1 MRGLFIIGFTGY
13 IGTNVLRLVRNEDLD
28 KSFKVGGF
36 NRDGYTRDINDRNQ
50 QDLAIKGALSD
61 FAEDKEALC
70 ILNLAGT
77 TSNSHSTTAIAEYKS
92 INEEVSAFIKSD
104 WLDLSCRSCLYI
116 LPNSVGIFGLNE
128 SDVNFGIKSE
138 LRPYNSYTKVKA
150 EEFEWCQ
157 KNSEGLMD
165 SGMFLHYPIITNVYG
180 GLSSPSTL
188 LHGRVLSS
196 LKNGEVV
203 TVYNCNALRDFVGMD
218 SVGVYLVR
226 VIKDFLLSAKVP
238 SSPTGFLGSGLIRSV
253 SSFLES
259 EFPSQMEQIRF
270 VPSGNP
276 LNSCP
281 SPSDRLWFEE

>member
-13 IGTNVLRLVRNEDLD
+13 IGTNISRLVRSEGLD
-28 KSFKVGGF
+28 RCFKVGGF
-36 NRDGYTRDINDRNQ
+36 NRDGYTRNINDRHQ
-50 QDLAIKGALSD
+50 QDLDVKGALSD
-61 FAEDKEALC
+61 FAKDIEDLC

-77 TSNSHSTTAIAEYKS
+77 TSKSHSSTAIAEYKT
-92 INEEVSAFIKSD
+92 INKAVSAFVKSD

-138 LRPYNSYTKVKA
+138 LRPYNSYTEVKA
-150 EEFEWCQ
+150 DEFEWCQ

-165 SGMFLHYPIITNVYG
+165 SGIFLHFPIITNVYG

-188 LHGRVLSS
+188 LHGKVLAS

-203 TVYNCNALRDFVGMD
+203 TVYNCNALRDFVNID
-218 SVGVYLVR
+218 SVGEYLVR

-238 SSPTGFLGSGLIRSV
+238 SSPTGFLGSGVIRSV
-253 SSFLES
+253 ASFLES
-259 EFPSQMEQIRF
+259 EFPSQLEQIRF
-270 VPSGNP
+270 VPSANP
-276 LNSCP
+276 LHSCP
-281 SPSDRLWFEE
+281 SPSDRLWFEK